1 MFHSGCKGCL
11 EDLVR
16 SCAKVGVMYQMV
28 TKPVRTDVYKW
39 THRVK
44 KVLLPFLHG
53 QAGMQEL
60 CRDLEQF
67 SNQLL
72 NTFTKIDDE
81 FSTQLSTVGGHAD
94 YARGTLVYQIGVATN
109 FFKFHK
115 LAEELFSAH
124 GKRKYLER
132 QACSSKKARS
142 SCSADPSSDAGTWVG
157 TLCDQMPYMQT
168 PYEERREGLYF

>member
-142 SCSADPSSDAGTWVG
+142 SCSADPSSDAGT
-157 TLCDQMPYMQT
+157 
-168 PYEERREGLYF
+168 

>member
-39 THRVK
+39 THRVT

-81 FSTQLSTVGGHAD
+81 LGHAD

-142 SCSADPSSDAGTWVG
+142 SCNADPSSDAGT
-157 TLCDQMPYMQT
+157 
-168 PYEERREGLYF
+168 

>member
-67 SNQLL
+67 STQLL

-81 FSTQLSTVGGHAD
+81 LSTHAD

-115 LAEELFSAH
+115 LAEERFSAH

-142 SCSADPSSDAGTWVG
+142 SCSADPSSDAGT
-157 TLCDQMPYMQT
+157 
-168 PYEERREGLYF
+168 